1 MSSREMFAL
10 PEAWPT
16 VHCSIW
22 LRLTVCCQNIGERF
36 ATIAVSCGSY
46 GCSIFFWFAFM
57 PRPPI
62 LKYSTMTGPRPR
74 HRFCLNSA
82 TIPLD
87 RIGCVRMREDQTA
100 IPSALSSGG
109 YTSKLVAG
117 NHYLLLQHVWGLL
130 SRHRTSRE
138 NRKSFCGPRSWLWFG

>member
-57 PRPPI
+57 PHPPI
-62 LKYSTMTGPRPR
+62 LKYSTMTGPCHR
-74 HRFCLNSA
+74 HRSCLRRTQIFLLTEGAVRERARGTESQSERVILRGPHEQVDRRRSLPSFA
-82 TIPLD
+82 TF
-87 RIGCVRMREDQTA
+87 
-100 IPSALSSGG
+100 
-109 YTSKLVAG
+109 VAFVKPAQ
-117 NHYLLLQHVWGLL
+117 NIA
-130 SRHRTSRE
+130 
-138 NRKSFCGPRSWLWFG
+138 